1 MDSSDDGSDKSRAIA
16 IALGCVLG
24 PFGAHRYYLGKIGTG
39 ILQTVTIGG
48 LGLWWL
54 YDMILLAFGSFR
66 DADGRRVKYWLEDEA
81 LGRGGGGGHQRVSEE
96 VLQELDALREEV
108 AELVERVDFTERLL
122 TRGRHDAGYQDSSY
136 EERSPTPS

>member
-16 IALGCVLG
+16 LALGCVLG
-24 PFGAHRYYLGKIGTG
+24 PLGAHRYYVGKIGTG
-39 ILQTVTIGG
+39 ILQTFTIGG
-48 LGLWWL
+48 MGLWWL
-54 YDMILLAFGSFR
+54 YDMILLTFGSFR
-66 DADGRRVKYWLEDEA
+66 DAEGRRVKYWLEDEA
-81 LGRGGGGGHQRVSEE
+81 LGRGGGGDQRVSGE

-122 TRGRHDAGYQDSSY
+122 TRGRQELGYQDSSY

>member
-16 IALGCVLG
+16 LAVGGVLG
-24 PFGAHRYYLGKIGTG
+24 IFGAHRYYLGKIGTG

-66 DADGRRVKYWLEDEA
+66 DAEGNRGQYWVEDEA
-81 LGRGGGGGHQRVSEE
+81 SGRGGGGHQRVTNE

-122 TRGRHDAGYQDSSY
+122 TRGRNDLGYQDSSY
-136 EERSPTPS
+136 EERRPTPL

>member
-1 MDSSDDGSDKSRAIA
+1 MDSSGDGSDKSRAIA
-16 IALGCVLG
+16 LALGCVLG

-66 DADGRRVKYWLEDEA
+66 DAEGRRVEYWFEDEA
-81 LGRGGGGGHQRVSEE
+81 SGRGGGGQQRLSGE

-122 TRGRHDAGYQDSSY
+122 TRGRHESGYQDSSY
-136 EERSPTPS
+136 EERRPTPP

>member
-16 IALGCVLG
+16 LALGCVLG
-24 PFGAHRYYLGKIGTG
+24 VFGAHRFYLGKIGTG
-39 ILQTVTIGG
+39 ILQVVTFGG
-48 LGLWWL
+48 MGVWWL

-66 DADGRRVKYWLEDEA
+66 DAEGRQVKYWLEDEA
-81 LGRGGGGGHQRVSEE
+81 SGHGGGGQQRLSGE

-122 TRGRHDAGYQDSSY
+122 TRSRHELGYQDSSY
-136 EERSPTPS
+136 EERRPTPS

>member
-1 MDSSDDGSDKSRAIA
+1 MDSADDGSDKSRAIA
-16 IALGCVLG
+16 LALGAVVG
-24 PFGAHRYYLGKIGTG
+24 VFGGHRFYLGKIGTG
-39 ILQTVTIGG
+39 ILQAVTFVG

-66 DADGRRVKYWLEDEA
+66 DAEGRRVKHWFEDEA
-81 LGRGGGGGHQRVSEE
+81 SGHGGGQQRLSGE

-122 TRGRHDAGYQDSSY
+122 TRSRNDFGYQDSSY
-136 EERSPTPS
+136 EERRPTPT

>member
-16 IALGCVLG
+16 LALGCVLG
-24 PFGAHRYYLGKIGTG
+24 PFGAHRYYVGKIGTG
-39 ILQTVTIGG
+39 MLQTVTIGG

-66 DADGRRVKYWLEDEA
+66 DAEGHRVTYWFEDES
-81 LGRGGGGGHQRVSEE
+81 LGRGGGHERVSGE

-122 TRGRHDAGYQDSSY
+122 TRGRHDLGYQDSSH
-136 EERSPTPS
+136 EERRPTPS

>member
-16 IALGCVLG
+16 LLLGCVLG

-66 DADGRRVKYWLEDEA
+66 DGEGRPVKYWLEDEA
-81 LGRGGGGGHQRVSEE
+81 LGRGGGGHQRVSGE

-122 TRGRHDAGYQDSSY
+122 TRGRHESGYQDSGY
-136 EERSPTPS
+136 EERRPTPP

>member
-16 IALGCVLG
+16 LALGCVLG
-24 PFGAHRYYLGKIGTG
+24 PFGAHRFYLGKIGTG
-39 ILQTVTIGG
+39 ILQAFTLGG
-48 LGLWWL
+48 MGLWWL

-66 DADGRRVKYWLEDEA
+66 DAEGRQVKHWFEDEA
-81 LGRGGGGGHQRVSEE
+81 SGHGGDGHRRLSGE

-122 TRGRHDAGYQDSSY
+122 TRSRNDLGYQESSY
-136 EERSPTPS
+136 EERRPTPS